1 MMRLFFLFQEC
12 HDQGVS
18 LSLNAQ
24 GGLHFKSSNG
34 KMTEG
39 LKNRLK
45 EHKAEIIKYLQES
58 RNNGFPPTPF
68 STLSSEEITR
78 YRSLL
83 EASYGNPA
91 NDAFHG
97 DGMPQRFREGV
108 HTFEEMEKA
117 LVKFIRRMKQGD
129 SPQLGN
135 AREKPED
142 TLPMSDNPDQH
153 KATIANFMRSRDS
166 LPEYQAWE
174 KMCKL
179 LTENPHDAQVKKA
192 CSLASEAFLKAC
204 KALPEWLPFLEVKID
219 QYLEGQKT
227 NRTFLKID

>member
-1 MMRLFFLFQEC
+1 MLLFFLFQEC

-34 KMTEG
+34 KMTED
-39 LKNRLK
+39 LKNQLK

-58 RNNGFPPTPF
+58 LNNGFHPTPF

-78 YRSLL
+78 YRFLL
-83 EASYGNPA
+83 EDSYGNPA
-91 NDAFHG
+91 FDHWHG
-97 DGMPQRFREGV
+97 DGMPQRFREGL

-117 LVKFIRRMKQGD
+117 LVKFICRTEQGD
-129 SPQLGN
+129 HPQLGN
-135 AREKPED
+135 AREKPVD
-142 TLPMSDNPDQH
+142 TLPISDNPDQH
-153 KATIANFMRSRDS
+153 KAAITDFMRSRKL
-166 LPEYQAWE
+166 LPEYHAWE

-179 LTENPHDAQVKKA
+179 LTENPQDEQVKKA

-204 KALPEWLPFLEVKID
+204 KALPEWLPFLEAKID
-219 QYLEGQKT
+219 QYLAKSLEGYS
-227 NRTFLKID
+227 LSL